1 MSIPWWR
8 RVCPWTTNSDRT
20 AWRKDGKTRA
30 TPEFFCLLRVAATRD
45 IAFVAVWWYLECRA
59 RANERVRKDDICGGG
74 GVKLAET
81 TVEKR
86 YVYEGKIL
94 RVRCD
99 KARLPD
105 GKPCVREMVEHPG
118 GAAVLA
124 ECDGKI
130 AFVRQFR
137 YPYGEEIL
145 EVPAGKLEKGEAPVR
160 TVQRELSE
168 ETGLVADRFV
178 PLGEIYPT
186 PGYTDERLYL
196 FRAEGVR
203 RGESHPDEGEFLSL
217 EWYSPCEA
225 LAMVRDGRIKDA
237 KTVVLLLRCYG

>member
-1 MSIPWWR
+1 MS
-8 RVCPWTTNSDRT
+8 
-20 AWRKDGKTRA
+20 A
-30 TPEFFCLLRVAATRD
+30 EEAAEMM
-45 IAFVAVWWYLECRA
+45 LS
-59 RANERVRKDDICGGG
+59 
-74 GVKLAET
+74 ET

-94 RVRCD
+94 KVRCD
-99 KARLPD
+99 AARLPD

-124 ECDGKI
+124 ECDDKI

-145 EVPAGKLEKGEAPVR
+145 ELPAGKLEKGEAPVR
-160 TVQRELSE
+160 TVERELSE

-178 PLGEIYPT
+178 PVGEIYPT

-203 RGESHPDEGEFLSL
+203 RGERHPDADEFLST
-217 EWYSPCEA
+217 EWYTPAEA
-225 LAMVRDGRIKDA
+225 LGMVRDGIIKDA
-237 KTVVLLLRCYG
+237 KTVILLLKCYGQTP

>member
-1 MSIPWWR
+1 M
-8 RVCPWTTNSDRT
+8 
-20 AWRKDGKTRA
+20 
-30 TPEFFCLLRVAATRD
+30 
-45 IAFVAVWWYLECRA
+45 
-59 RANERVRKDDICGGG
+59 
-74 GVKLAET
+74 KLTET
-81 TVEKR
+81 TVEKK
-86 YVYEGKIL
+86 YVYDGKIL
-94 RVRCD
+94 KVRRD
-99 KARLPD
+99 DARLPD

-124 ECDGKI
+124 EYDGKI

-145 EVPAGKLEKGEAPVR
+145 EVPAGKLAREEAPVR
-160 TVQRELSE
+160 TVERELSE

-178 PLGEIYPT
+178 SVGEIYPT
-186 PGYTDERLYL
+186 PGYTNERLYL

-203 RGESHPDEGEFLSL
+203 RGESHPDEGEFLTT
-217 EWYSPCEA
+217 EWYTPEEA

>member
-1 MSIPWWR
+1 MM
-8 RVCPWTTNSDRT
+8 
-20 AWRKDGKTRA
+20 
-30 TPEFFCLLRVAATRD
+30 LR
-45 IAFVAVWWYLECRA
+45 
-59 RANERVRKDDICGGG
+59 
-74 GVKLAET
+74 ET

-94 RVRCD
+94 KVRCD
-99 KARLPD
+99 AARLPD

-145 EVPAGKLEKGEAPVR
+145 ELPAGKLEKGEAPVR
-160 TVQRELSE
+160 TVERELSE
-168 ETGLVADRFV
+168 ETGLVADSFV
-178 PLGEIYPT
+178 PVGEIYPT

-203 RGESHPDEGEFLSL
+203 RGERHPDADEFLST
-217 EWYSPCEA
+217 EWYTPAEA
-225 LAMVRDGRIKDA
+225 LGMVRDGIIKDA
-237 KTVVLLLRCYG
+237 KTVILLLKCYGQTP

>member
-1 MSIPWWR
+1 M
-8 RVCPWTTNSDRT
+8 
-20 AWRKDGKTRA
+20 
-30 TPEFFCLLRVAATRD
+30 
-45 IAFVAVWWYLECRA
+45 
-59 RANERVRKDDICGGG
+59 
-74 GVKLAET
+74 KLTET
-81 TVEKR
+81 TVEKK
-86 YVYEGKIL
+86 YVYDGKIL
-94 RVRCD
+94 KVRRD
-99 KARLPD
+99 DARLPD

-124 ECDGKI
+124 EYDGKI

-145 EVPAGKLEKGEAPVR
+145 EVPAGKLERGEAPVR
-160 TVQRELSE
+160 TVERELSE

-178 PLGEIYPT
+178 SVGEIYPT
-186 PGYTDERLYL
+186 PGYTNERLYL

-203 RGESHPDEGEFLSL
+203 RGESHLDEGEFLTT
-217 EWYSPCEA
+217 EWHTPEEA

>member
-1 MSIPWWR
+1 M
-8 RVCPWTTNSDRT
+8 
-20 AWRKDGKTRA
+20 
-30 TPEFFCLLRVAATRD
+30 
-45 IAFVAVWWYLECRA
+45 
-59 RANERVRKDDICGGG
+59 
-74 GVKLAET
+74 KLTET
-81 TVEKR
+81 TVEKK
-86 YVYEGKIL
+86 YVYDGKIL
-94 RVRCD
+94 KVRRD
-99 KARLPD
+99 DARLPD
-105 GKPCVREMVEHPG
+105 GIPCEREMAEHPG

-145 EVPAGKLEKGEAPVR
+145 EVPAGKLERGEAPVR
-160 TVQRELSE
+160 TVERELSE

-178 PLGEIYPT
+178 SVGEIYPT
-186 PGYTDERLYL
+186 PGYTNERLYL

-203 RGESHPDEGEFLSL
+203 RGESHLDEGEFLTT
-217 EWYSPCEA
+217 EWYTPEEA

>member
-1 MSIPWWR
+1 M
-8 RVCPWTTNSDRT
+8 
-20 AWRKDGKTRA
+20 
-30 TPEFFCLLRVAATRD
+30 
-45 IAFVAVWWYLECRA
+45 
-59 RANERVRKDDICGGG
+59 
-74 GVKLAET
+74 KLTET
-81 TVEKR
+81 TVEKK
-86 YVYEGKIL
+86 YVYDGKIL
-94 RVRCD
+94 KVRRD
-99 KARLPD
+99 DARLPD

-124 ECDGKI
+124 EYDGKI

-145 EVPAGKLEKGEAPVR
+145 EVPAGKLERGEAPVH
-160 TVQRELSE
+160 TVERELSE

-178 PLGEIYPT
+178 SVGEIYPT
-186 PGYTDERLYL
+186 PGYTNERLYL

-203 RGESHPDEGEFLSL
+203 RGESHLDEGEFLTT
-217 EWYSPCEA
+217 EWYTPEEA

>member
-1 MSIPWWR
+1 M
-8 RVCPWTTNSDRT
+8 
-20 AWRKDGKTRA
+20 
-30 TPEFFCLLRVAATRD
+30 
-45 IAFVAVWWYLECRA
+45 
-59 RANERVRKDDICGGG
+59 
-74 GVKLAET
+74 KLTET
-81 TVEKR
+81 TVEKK
-86 YVYEGKIL
+86 YVYDGKIL
-94 RVRCD
+94 KVRRD
-99 KARLPD
+99 DARLPD

-124 ECDGKI
+124 EYDGKI

-145 EVPAGKLEKGEAPVR
+145 EVPAGKLERGEAPVR
-160 TVQRELSE
+160 TVERELSE

-178 PLGEIYPT
+178 SVGEIYPT
-186 PGYTDERLYL
+186 PGYTNERLYL

-203 RGESHPDEGEFLSL
+203 CGESHLDEGEFLTT
-217 EWYSPCEA
+217 EWYTPEEA